1 VGIEITSKNRFV
13 TIMVASPHNCVYRR
27 REPRPPHPDTGYC
40 APERSAGGASNGPI
54 DLHEWFKH
62 MTHASTFGQRVRQ
75 QLHLR
80 DAPPSL
86 ITRSLRGI
94 ELAVTETQVDNPVPG
109 RSGSVADEAY
119 FVSLKLH
126 DYPDCELWENGKS
139 VGKADVR
146 AGTTYLYD
154 LRRDPGFI
162 IDKPFHSLH
171 FYLPRSALDRIAR
184 ESGTPPVGDLACQ
197 FGFGHDDEVMR
208 HIGTLL
214 LQGLSRP
221 AEVNQLFIDHMM
233 LAFIA
238 HIAQAYGGLQS
249 TTGPARGG
257 LAPWQVKRACEKLDS
272 DLGGTLSLQ
281 QIAAEFGLS
290 VGHFSRAFRISTGL
304 PPHQWLLRQ
313 RVEAAKQ
320 LMTIVRDL
328 PLSEVAVSAGF
339 ANQSHFTKVFSAQVG
354 ISPAAWR
361 REALGGSEVMCDHGP
376 FRAAAS

>member
-1 VGIEITSKNRFV
+1 
-13 TIMVASPHNCVYRR
+13 
-27 REPRPPHPDTGYC
+27 
-40 APERSAGGASNGPI
+40 
-54 DLHEWFKH
+54 
-62 MTHASTFGQRVRQ
+62 MTLASTFGQRVRQ

-94 ELAVTETQVDNPVPG
+94 ELAVTETQDDNPVPG

-126 DYPDCELWENGKS
+126 DYPDCELWDHGKC
-139 VGKADVR
+139 VGKADVK

-154 LRRDPGFI
+154 LRSDPGFI

-197 FGFGHDDEVMR
+197 FGVGHDDKVMR
-208 HIGTLL
+208 HIGASL

-221 AEVNQLFIDHMM
+221 AEANQLFIDHMM
-233 LAFIA
+233 LAFTA

-320 LMTIVRDL
+320 LMTTVRDL
-328 PLSEVAVSAGF
+328 PLSEIAISAGF
-339 ANQSHFTKVFSAQVG
+339 ANQSHFTRVFSAQVG
-354 ISPAAWR
+354 ASPAAWR
-361 REALGGSEVMCDHGP
+361 RDLLGVSENETRLGTTE
-376 FRAAAS
+376 

>member
-1 VGIEITSKNRFV
+1 
-13 TIMVASPHNCVYRR
+13 MA
-27 REPRPPHPDTGYC
+27 
-40 APERSAGGASNGPI
+40 
-54 DLHEWFKH
+54 
-62 MTHASTFGQRVRQ
+62 HARTFAQRVRR

-94 ELAVTETQVDNPVPG
+94 DLAVTETKDDNPVPG

-126 DYPDCELWENGKS
+126 NYPDCELWDHGKC
-139 VGKADVR
+139 VTKVDVR

-154 LRRDPGFI
+154 LRSDPGFI

-171 FYLPRSALDRIAR
+171 FYLPRSALDEIAKESRAPRI
-184 ESGTPPVGDLACQ
+184 GDLACQ
-197 FGFGHDDEVMR
+197 FGFGHDDAIMR
-208 HIGTLL
+208 HIGGSLL
-214 LQGLSRP
+214 EGLSRP
-221 AEVNQLFIDHMM
+221 AEANQLFIDHMM
-233 LAFIA
+233 LAFTA
-238 HIAQAYGGLQS
+238 HIAQAYGGWQRIVES
-249 TTGPARGG
+249 ARGG

-281 QIAAEFGLS
+281 RIAAEFGLS
-290 VGHFSRAFRISTGL
+290 VSYFSRAFRISTGL

-313 RVEAAKQ
+313 RVKAAKQ
-320 LMTIVRDL
+320 LMTVRGL
-328 PLSEVAVSAGF
+328 PLSEVAISAGF

-361 REALGGSEVMCDHGP
+361 RETLGVRDSET
-376 FRAAAS
+376 